1 VSRLEALQDPVVWH
15 DVECGSYAA
24 DLALWEELAD
34 AAGGPILELGCG
46 TGRVALH
53 LARRAHRVT
62 GIDSD
67 APLVG
72 ALRQRANAGALP
84 VRAEL
89 ADAAT
94 FSLTERFAVILAP
107 MQLIQLLPHQASE
120 ECLRAAAAHLQPG
133 GVLAL
138 AIVEE
143 THTGPEGRIGPPPFP
158 PLPDVRELDGWV
170 YSSLPLGAFEE
181 GDSLVV
187 ERLRQ
192 AVSPEG
198 QLEESQSTVRMR
210 MLTASSL
217 EKEGQAAG
225 LRPAGRRDI
234 QATEN
239 HVGSTVVLMEA

>member
-1 VSRLEALQDPVVWH
+1 VSGLDALQDLIVWH

-24 DLALWEELAD
+24 DLALWEQLAG

-46 TGRVALH
+46 TGRVTLH
-53 LARRAHRVT
+53 LARRGHRVS

-72 ALRQRANAGALP
+72 ALRQRASAEALP

-94 FSLTERFAVILAP
+94 FSLAERFALILAP
-107 MQLIQLLPHQASE
+107 MQLIQLLPLQASG
-120 ECLRAAAAHLQPG
+120 ECLRAAAAHLQPE
-133 GVLAL
+133 GVLAM

-143 THTGPEGRIGPPPFP
+143 THTALGARIGAPPFA
-158 PLPDVRELDGWV
+158 PLPDVREHASWV
-170 YSSLPLGAFEE
+170 YSSLPLGAFKE
-181 GDSLVV
+181 GESLVV

-198 QLEESQSTVRMR
+198 QLEESVSTVRMR

-217 EKEGQAAG
+217 EKDGQAAG

-234 QATEN
+234 KATEN